1 MQEVRTVSKPSMPRA
16 RIDPQAVAR
25 NVWRAMRRPTTYS
38 GYLKEALWAGAN
50 IALYPVGVLSDA
62 LEVADDVRLGDRFSR
77 QVPLAYLDPE
87 AAATP
92 VILLHGYFHNR
103 SAFMVMRNRLKRVGF
118 RTVTTMNYNVIG
130 HDIPELAEQL
140 YGYVERVCENA
151 GAHKVHL
158 IGHSLGGIVA
168 RYYIQMLGGEDRVLT
183 CITLGSPHQGTYAAF
198 VGRGRAA
205 RQLRPGSPILEQLR
219 DTARPT
225 PVRFVSFYS
234 NLDGMVLPPGH
245 AKIVSPPLRARNILV
260 KDLGH
265 MSLLISKPLLRTMAG
280 MLRST
285 RTALNASELP
295 SAIDAAE
302 GA

>member
-1 MQEVRTVSKPSMPRA
+1 MMEPNAPSPGSIDA
-16 RIDPQAVAR
+16 RAVAR
-25 NVWRAMRRPTTYS
+25 NVWRAMRRPATYP
-38 GYLKEALWAGAN
+38 GYVKEAVWAGMNLAF
-50 IALYPVGVLSDA
+50 YPVGLISDA

-92 VILLHGYFHNR
+92 IILLHGYFHNR
-103 SAFMVMRNRLKRVGF
+103 SAFVVMRRRLRRYGF
-118 RTVTTMNYNVIG
+118 RNVTSMNYNVLG

-140 YGYVERVCENA
+140 YGTVEKVCEAA

-168 RYYIQMLGGEDRVLT
+168 RYYIQNVGGIDRVHT
-183 CITLGSPHQGTYAAF
+183 CVTLGSPHQGTYSAF
-198 VGRGRAA
+198 IGRGRAA
-205 RQLRPGSPILEQLR
+205 KQLRPGSPILSELR
-219 DTARPT
+219 ESARPM

-245 AKIVSPPLRARNILV
+245 AKIVAPALRARNILV

-265 MSLLISKPLLRTMAG
+265 MSLLISKPLWRSIAS
-280 MLRST
+280 MLATLEDDGVRGLETVIAEPPAES
-285 RTALNASELP
+285 S
-295 SAIDAAE
+295 AE